1 MKDEDVNGI
10 EFNNDKKQFFDA
22 NDSNIYFDDINK
34 NDKKSREKEIND

>member
-1 MKDEDVNGI
+1 MKDEDVNGK

-22 NDSNIYFDDINK
+22 NDSNIYFNEMNI